1 MSSDSYNPPSPR
13 GTSGAQVLNARN
25 LEFGYAKKV
34 TLQISDLRFHDSE
47 VVGILG
53 PNGAGKSTL
62 LRLLAGLLKPRSG
75 DVTLE
80 GVGSIRTVPASE
92 RARRIAWLPQR
103 MEGSF
108 PWTVREMVAA
118 GRHPYTRGWWPERIA
133 DSRAIDAAITRL
145 ELGALRDRAV
155 EGLSG
160 GEWQRAA
167 IARALVQEASI
178 LLLDEPVANLD
189 LKYQREIYDRLHAL
203 TRTARCTV
211 VVADHHLDLL
221 AHYCDRLVLLEQ
233 GRIVAAGSSDEV
245 LREEILSEV
254 FGTPVDVTPD
264 PRTGKRRVAWR
275 LGAPTGSERE
285 EAHR

>member
-1 MSSDSYNPPSPR
+1 MSLDGYNLSSLR
-13 GTSGAQVLNARN
+13 GTGGTQVLAARG
-25 LEFGYAKKV
+25 LEFGYGETT
-34 TLQISDLRFHDSE
+34 TLQVSDLRIHDFE

-80 GVGSIRTVPASE
+80 GVGSIRTVAASE

-118 GRHPYTRGWWPERIA
+118 GRHPHTRGWWPERSA
-133 DSRAIDAAITRL
+133 DTRAIDSAMGRL
-145 ELGALRDRAV
+145 DLGMLGDRAV
-155 EGLSG
+155 ESLSG

-189 LKYQREIYDRLHAL
+189 LRYQREIYDRLHAL
-203 TRTARCTV
+203 TRNARCTV

-221 AHYCDRLVLLEQ
+221 AHYCDRLVLLDR
-233 GRIVAAGSSDEV
+233 GRIVAAGTSDEV
-245 LREEILSEV
+245 LREEVLTQV

-264 PRTGKRRVAWR
+264 PRTGKRRVVWR
-275 LGAPTGSERE
+275 LGAPTSSEKE
-285 EAHR
+285 EVHT